1 VSLRLNA
8 CYIKNNFVVFYLE
21 SEGYIRVVIIA
32 MKKSKLIFLTTL
44 IMLIKAAS
52 IHAQIAYFNYVP
64 LEFKDKEPLWIH
76 VTSDSTMIGA
86 ETDESTATYD
96 GHSHVHNSHYT
107 EDDYIVHEG
116 YLYVI
121 SGAIYDNDL
130 SGAIIEKV
138 DINTGDLIWKTVFDG
153 RTLDYREHVERTI
166 IRDNKLVL
174 YTYLITQADPEEF
187 PVPIVFFGWAEGILK
202 VREYDIDTGELLS
215 ETSPDVD
222 DPASK
227 KIRDYKW
234 DISQLHIINE
244 DSLLFYKRYW
254 DTIGSFFVID
264 TLSTIGKALN
274 DPDTIWSELVIDD
287 WGDSYWSSDF
297 GIRRDSDG
305 YTYWLDYY
313 VPGDFTLDTAQA
325 NINIYKKGALVDSIS
340 LGFIDKSNI
349 QRWHLRNVTDE
360 YFYIQVQYFNNQGS
374 RHLFLNKGGE
384 IIQDVYNPLNERF
397 FVKLDEDQKFIIA
410 DQSSKVGDNYEFSF
424 FQNSDGV
431 LRSISSMTVGIP
443 NYKIEIAHI
452 QELDDGSY
460 LVAGNYYKVE
470 GFSSKGTAR
479 FMMKLSEEMIMGET
493 VSTADITGKDLGLA
507 LYPNPTSGILHLE
520 FEKWSDTRV
529 RIYNVQGVE
538 VYSQEFFSDKVDVD
552 LGYLECGVYT
562 VVVSIEGQLVR
573 RKIVRI

>member
-1 VSLRLNA
+1 
-8 CYIKNNFVVFYLE
+8 
-21 SEGYIRVVIIA
+21 
-32 MKKSKLIFLTTL
+32 
-44 IMLIKAAS
+44 
-52 IHAQIAYFNYVP
+52 
-64 LEFKDKEPLWIH
+64 
-76 VTSDSTMIGA
+76 
-86 ETDESTATYD
+86 
-96 GHSHVHNSHYT
+96 
-107 EDDYIVHEG
+107 
-116 YLYVI
+116 
-121 SGAIYDNDL
+121 
-130 SGAIIEKV
+130 
-138 DINTGDLIWKTVFDG
+138 
-153 RTLDYREHVERTI
+153 
-166 IRDNKLVL
+166 
-174 YTYLITQADPEEF
+174 
-187 PVPIVFFGWAEGILK
+187 
-202 VREYDIDTGELLS
+202 
-215 ETSPDVD
+215 
-222 DPASK
+222 
-227 KIRDYKW
+227 
-234 DISQLHIINE
+234 
-244 DSLLFYKRYW
+244 
-254 DTIGSFFVID
+254 
-264 TLSTIGKALN
+264 
-274 DPDTIWSELVIDD
+274 
-287 WGDSYWSSDF
+287 
-297 GIRRDSDG
+297 
-305 YTYWLDYY
+305 
-313 VPGDFTLDTAQA
+313 
-325 NINIYKKGALVDSIS
+325 LVDSIS